1 MKKKRAIRNFILIG
15 IVALIGLVLTIF
27 SFDIPFTYYTYNG
40 FAKGIQLGLD
50 LKGGV
55 MAVYD
60 CKKSSESEGSLDD
73 QIDATI
79 SRLTNLITADYPEA
93 TIIKQGNSQIRIEVP
108 DVDDPD
114 KVLDLIGEP
123 AKLEFKKEKSD
134 TAEAVLTG
142 KDIKSAEYQYDS
154 KNNQHGVSI
163 TFTTAGATKFYN
175 LTSELATK
183 QSPLYIYLGGELFSS
198 PTVKEVISG
207 GKTFISGGMNT
218 QAEAE
223 AYATK
228 ILSGTYSVDLSLSEK
243 NVITATLGE
252 DALTLSIIAGL
263 VGLILIFAFMFI
275 IYKNLGLIAN
285 LSLIFY
291 AIILMFLLSVLPFV
305 QLTLP
310 GVAGIILGLGMAV
323 DGNIVIFERI
333 KEECKSGKKIP
344 ASVKSGFKR
353 ASIAVLDS
361 NITTIIAAIVLA
373 WLGTGAIRGFAY
385 TLLISMVVSMFTTL
399 VVTRGFINIA
409 LDINCTNY
417 KAYGLTKG
425 VDLNKTATAE
435 VIEVKEDTN
444 KEEVKEVKNV

>member
-1 MKKKRAIRNFILIG
+1 MKKKKAIRNFVLIC
-15 IVALIGLVLTIF
+15 IVAVIGLVLTIF
-27 SFDIPFTYYTYNG
+27 SFDIPFTTYTFNG
-40 FAKGIQLGLD
+40 FAKSVQLGLD

-60 CKKSSESEGSLDD
+60 CEKSSESEGSLDD
-73 QIDATI
+73 QIEATI
-79 SRLTNLITADYPEA
+79 TRLTNLITADYPEA
-93 TIIKQGNSQIRIEVP
+93 TIVKQGDNQIRIEVP

-114 KVLDLIGEP
+114 EVLSLIGEP
-123 AKLEFKKEKSD
+123 AKLEFKKEQSD

-154 KNNQHGVSI
+154 QNNQHGVKI
-163 TFTTAGATKFYN
+163 TFTTSGATKFHA
-175 LTSELATK
+175 LTSELASS
-183 QSPLYIYLGGELFSS
+183 QSPLYIYLNGELFSS
-198 PTVKEVISG
+198 PTVQEVIAG
-207 GKTFISGGMNT
+207 GETFISGGMNT

-252 DALTLSIIAGL
+252 NALLLSIIAGF
-263 VGLILIFAFMFI
+263 VGLVLIFAFMI
-275 IYKNLGLIAN
+275 LIYKNLGLIAN

-291 AIILMFLLSVLPFV
+291 TIILMFLLAVLPFI

-333 KEECKSGKKIP
+333 KDECKSGKKIP

-353 ASIAVLDS
+353 ASITVLDS

-385 TLLISMVVSMFTTL
+385 TLLISMLVSMFTTL

-409 LDINCTNY
+409 LNINSVNY
-417 KAYGLTKG
+417 KAYGLKKG
-425 VDLNKTATAE
+425 KVLNESTNNVDNKPVE
-435 VIEVKEDTN
+435 
-444 KEEVKEVKNV
+444 KEVENA

>member
-1 MKKKRAIRNFILIG
+1 MKKKKAILHFILIS
-15 IVALIGLVLTIF
+15 IVAILGLVLTVL
-27 SFDIPFTYYTYNG
+27 SFDIPFTNYTFNG
-40 FAKGIQLGLD
+40 FAKGVQLGLD

-60 CKKSSESEGSLDD
+60 CAQSSESEGSLDE

-79 SRLTNLITADYPEA
+79 ARLSDLITADYPEA
-93 TIIKQGNSQIRIEVP
+93 TLIKQGDSQIRIEVP

-114 KVLDLIGEP
+114 EVLSLIGEP
-123 AKLEFKKEKSD
+123 AKLEFKKEQSD

-142 KDIKSAEYQYDS
+142 KDVKSAEYQYDS
-154 KNNQHGVSI
+154 TNAQHGVKL
-163 TFTTAGATKFYN
+163 TFTTSGATKFHT
-175 LTSELATK
+175 LTSELATN
-183 QSPLYIYLGGELFSS
+183 QSPLYIYLGGELFSA
-198 PTVKEVISG
+198 PTVQEVIAG
-207 GKTFISGGMNT
+207 GETFISGSMST

-243 NVITATLGE
+243 NIITATLGE
-252 DALTLSIIAGL
+252 NALELSIIAGL
-263 VGLILIFAFMFI
+263 IGLALIFIFMGV

-291 AIILMFLLSVLPFV
+291 TIILMFLLAVLPFI

-310 GVAGIILGLGMAV
+310 GIAGIILGLGMAV

-333 KEECKSGKKIP
+333 KDECKSGKKILP
-344 ASVKSGFKR
+344 AVKSGFKR
-353 ASIAVLDS
+353 ASIAVIDS
-361 NITTIIAAIVLA
+361 NVTTIIAALVLA

-399 VVTRGFINIA
+399 LLTRWFINIS
-409 LDINCTNY
+409 LKINSVNY
-417 KAYGLTKG
+417 KAYGLKKG
-425 VDLNKTATAE
+425 VMNTQNNE
-435 VIEVKEDTN
+435 VTSTEETKNQN
-444 KEEVKEVKNV
+444 KEAQNA

>member
-1 MKKKRAIRNFILIG
+1 MKKKKAIRNFVLIC
-15 IVALIGLVLTIF
+15 IVAVIGLVLTIF
-27 SFDIPFTYYTYNG
+27 SFDIPFTTYTFNG
-40 FAKGIQLGLD
+40 FAKSVQLGLD

-60 CKKSSESEGSLDD
+60 CEKSSESEGSLDD
-73 QIDATI
+73 QIEATI
-79 SRLTNLITADYPEA
+79 TRLTNLITADYPEA
-93 TIIKQGNSQIRIEVP
+93 TIVKQGDNQIRIEVP

-114 KVLDLIGEP
+114 EVLSLIGEP
-123 AKLEFKKEKSD
+123 AKLEFKKEQSD

-154 KNNQHGVSI
+154 QNNQHGVKI
-163 TFTTAGATKFYN
+163 TFTTSGATKFHA
-175 LTSELATK
+175 LTSELASS
-183 QSPLYIYLGGELFSS
+183 QSPLYIYLNGELFSS
-198 PTVKEVISG
+198 PTVQEVIAG
-207 GKTFISGGMNT
+207 GETFISGGMNT

-252 DALTLSIIAGL
+252 NALLLSIIAGF
-263 VGLILIFAFMFI
+263 VGLVLIFAFMI
-275 IYKNLGLIAN
+275 LIYKNLGLIAN

-291 AIILMFLLSVLPFV
+291 TIILMFLLAVLPFI

-333 KEECKSGKKIP
+333 KDEFKSGKKIP

-353 ASIAVLDS
+353 ASIAVVDS

-385 TLLISMVVSMFTTL
+385 TLLISMLVSMFTTL

-409 LDINCTNY
+409 LNINSVNY
-417 KAYGLTKG
+417 KAYGLKKG
-425 VDLNKTATAE
+425 KALNE
-435 VIEVKEDTN
+435 STN
-444 KEEVKEVKNV
+444 NVENKPVEKEVENA

>member
-1 MKKKRAIRNFILIG
+1 MKKKKAIRNFVLIC
-15 IVALIGLVLTIF
+15 IVAVIGLVLTIF
-27 SFDIPFTYYTYNG
+27 SFDIPFTTYTFNG
-40 FAKGIQLGLD
+40 FAKSVQLGLD

-60 CKKSSESEGSLDD
+60 CEKSSESEGSLDD
-73 QIDATI
+73 QIEATI
-79 SRLTNLITADYPEA
+79 TRLTNLITADYPEA
-93 TIIKQGNSQIRIEVP
+93 TIVKQGDNQIRIEVP

-114 KVLDLIGEP
+114 EVLSLIGEP
-123 AKLEFKKEKSD
+123 AKLEFKKEQSD

-154 KNNQHGVSI
+154 QNNQHGVKI
-163 TFTTAGATKFYN
+163 TFTTSGATKFHA
-175 LTSELATK
+175 LTSELASS
-183 QSPLYIYLGGELFSS
+183 QSPLYIYLNGELFSS
-198 PTVKEVISG
+198 PTVQEVIAG
-207 GKTFISGGMNT
+207 GETFISGGMNT

-252 DALTLSIIAGL
+252 NALLLSIIAGF
-263 VGLILIFAFMFI
+263 VGLVLIFAFMI
-275 IYKNLGLIAN
+275 LIYKNLGLIAN

-291 AIILMFLLSVLPFV
+291 TIILMFLLAVLPFI

-333 KEECKSGKKIP
+333 KDECKSGKKIP
-344 ASVKSGFKR
+344 ASIKSGFKR
-353 ASIAVLDS
+353 ASITVLDS

-385 TLLISMVVSMFTTL
+385 TLLISMLVSMFTTL

-409 LDINCTNY
+409 LNINSVNY
-417 KAYGLTKG
+417 KAYGLKKG
-425 VDLNKTATAE
+425 KALNESTNNVDNKPVE
-435 VIEVKEDTN
+435 
-444 KEEVKEVKNV
+444 KEVENA

>member
-1 MKKKRAIRNFILIG
+1 MKKRRAIRNFILIG
-15 IVALIGLVLTIF
+15 IVALLGLLLTIF
-27 SFDIPFTYYTYNG
+27 SFDIPFTNYTFNG

-60 CKKSSESEGSLDD
+60 CEKSSESEGSLDD

-79 SRLTNLITADYPEA
+79 SRLTNLITEDYPEA
-93 TIIKQGNSQIRIEVP
+93 TIIKQGDSQIRIEVP

-114 KVLDLIGEP
+114 KVLELIGEP

-154 KNNQHGVSI
+154 ENNQHGVSI

-175 LTSELATK
+175 VTSELATS
-183 QSPLYIYLGGELFSS
+183 QGSLYIYLGGQLFSS
-198 PTVKEVISG
+198 PTVKEAISG
-207 GKTFISGGMNT
+207 GKTFISGGMST

-228 ILSGTYSVDLSLSEK
+228 ILSGTYSVDLTLSEK
-243 NVITATLGE
+243 NIITATLGE
-252 DALTLSIIAGL
+252 NALLLSIIAGL
-263 VGLILIFAFMFI
+263 VGLTLIFVFMYI
-275 IYKNLGLIAN
+275 VYKNLGLIAD

-291 AIILMFLLSVLPFV
+291 TIILMFLLSVLPFI

-323 DGNIVIFERI
+323 DGNIVICERI
-333 KEECKSGKKIP
+333 KDECKSGKKIP

-353 ASIAVLDS
+353 ASVAVLDS
-361 NITTIIAAIVLA
+361 NITTIIAALVLA
-373 WLGTGAIRGFAY
+373 WLGTGSIRGFAY
-385 TLLISMVVSMFTTL
+385 TLLISMLVSMFTTL

-409 LDINCTNY
+409 LDINSTNY
-417 KAYGLTKG
+417 KRYGLTKG
-425 VDLNKTATAE
+425 ADLNKSTSKDTQDTTKE
-435 VIEVKEDTN
+435 QKVEDT
-444 KEEVKEVKNV
+444 KEVQNV

>member
-1 MKKKRAIRNFILIG
+1 MKKKKAIRNFVLIC
-15 IVALIGLVLTIF
+15 IVAGIGLVLTIF
-27 SFDIPFTYYTYNG
+27 SFDIPFTTYTFNG
-40 FAKGIQLGLD
+40 FAKSVQLGLD

-60 CKKSSESEGSLDD
+60 CEKSSESEGSLDD
-73 QIDATI
+73 QIEATI
-79 SRLTNLITADYPEA
+79 TRLTNLITADYPEA
-93 TIIKQGNSQIRIEVP
+93 TIVKQGDNQIRIEVP

-114 KVLDLIGEP
+114 EVLSLIGEP
-123 AKLEFKKEKSD
+123 AKLEFKKEQSD

-154 KNNQHGVSI
+154 QNNQHGVKI
-163 TFTTAGATKFYN
+163 TFTTSGATKFHA
-175 LTSELATK
+175 LTSELASS
-183 QSPLYIYLGGELFSS
+183 QSPLYIYLNGELFSS
-198 PTVKEVISG
+198 PTVQEVIAG
-207 GKTFISGGMNT
+207 GETFISGGMNT

-252 DALTLSIIAGL
+252 NALLLSIIAGF
-263 VGLILIFAFMFI
+263 VGLVLIFAFMI
-275 IYKNLGLIAN
+275 LIYKNLGLIAN

-291 AIILMFLLSVLPFV
+291 TIILMFLLAVLPFI

-333 KEECKSGKKIP
+333 KDECKSGKKIP
-344 ASVKSGFKR
+344 ASIKSGFKR
-353 ASIAVLDS
+353 ASITVLDS

-385 TLLISMVVSMFTTL
+385 TLLISMLVSMFTTL

-409 LDINCTNY
+409 LNINSVNY
-417 KAYGLTKG
+417 KAYGLKKG
-425 VDLNKTATAE
+425 KALNESTNNVDNKPVE
-435 VIEVKEDTN
+435 
-444 KEEVKEVKNV
+444 KEVENA

>member
-1 MKKKRAIRNFILIG
+1 MKKKKAIRNFVLIC
-15 IVALIGLVLTIF
+15 IVAVIGLVLTIF
-27 SFDIPFTYYTYNG
+27 SFDIPFTTYTFNG
-40 FAKGIQLGLD
+40 FAKSVQLGLD

-60 CKKSSESEGSLDD
+60 CEKSSESEGSLDD
-73 QIDATI
+73 QIEATI
-79 SRLTNLITADYPEA
+79 TRLTNLITADYPEA
-93 TIIKQGNSQIRIEVP
+93 TIVKQGDNQIRIEVP

-114 KVLDLIGEP
+114 EVLSLIGEP
-123 AKLEFKKEKSD
+123 AKLEFKKEESD

-154 KNNQHGVSI
+154 QNNQHGVKI
-163 TFTTAGATKFYN
+163 TFTTSGATKFHA
-175 LTSELATK
+175 LTSELASS
-183 QSPLYIYLGGELFSS
+183 QSPLYIYLNGELFSS
-198 PTVKEVISG
+198 PTVQEVIAG
-207 GKTFISGGMNT
+207 GETFISGGMNT

-252 DALTLSIIAGL
+252 NALLLSIIAGF
-263 VGLILIFAFMFI
+263 VGLVLIFAFMI
-275 IYKNLGLIAN
+275 LIYKNLGLIAN

-291 AIILMFLLSVLPFV
+291 TIILMFLLAVLPFI

-333 KEECKSGKKIP
+333 KDEFKSGKKIP

-385 TLLISMVVSMFTTL
+385 TLLVSMLVSMFTTL

-409 LDINCTNY
+409 LNINSVNY
-417 KAYGLTKG
+417 KAYGLKKG
-425 VDLNKTATAE
+425 KALNESTNNVDNKPVE
-435 VIEVKEDTN
+435 
-444 KEEVKEVKNV
+444 KEVENA

>member
-1 MKKKRAIRNFILIG
+1 MKKKKAIRNFVLIC
-15 IVALIGLVLTIF
+15 IVAVIGLVLTIF
-27 SFDIPFTYYTYNG
+27 SFDIPFTTYTFNG
-40 FAKGIQLGLD
+40 FAKSVQLGLD

-60 CKKSSESEGSLDD
+60 CEKSSESEGSLDD
-73 QIDATI
+73 QIEATI
-79 SRLTNLITADYPEA
+79 TRLTNLITADYPEA
-93 TIIKQGNSQIRIEVP
+93 TIVKQGDNQIRIEVP

-114 KVLDLIGEP
+114 EVLSLIGEP
-123 AKLEFKKEKSD
+123 AKLEFKKEQSD

-154 KNNQHGVSI
+154 QNNQHGVKI
-163 TFTTAGATKFYN
+163 TFITSGATKFHA
-175 LTSELATK
+175 LTSELASS
-183 QSPLYIYLGGELFSS
+183 QSPLYIYLNGELFSS
-198 PTVKEVISG
+198 PTVQEVIAG
-207 GKTFISGGMNT
+207 GETFISGGMNT

-252 DALTLSIIAGL
+252 NALLLSIIAGF
-263 VGLILIFAFMFI
+263 VGLVLIFAFMI
-275 IYKNLGLIAN
+275 LIYKNLGLIAN

-291 AIILMFLLSVLPFV
+291 TIILMFLLAVLPFI

-333 KEECKSGKKIP
+333 KDECKSGKKIP

-353 ASIAVLDS
+353 ASITVLDS

-385 TLLISMVVSMFTTL
+385 TLLISMLVSMFTTL

-409 LDINCTNY
+409 LNINSVNY
-417 KAYGLTKG
+417 KAYGLKKG
-425 VDLNKTATAE
+425 KALNE
-435 VIEVKEDTN
+435 STN
-444 KEEVKEVKNV
+444 NVENKPVEKEVENA

>member
-1 MKKKRAIRNFILIG
+1 MKKKKAIRNFVLIC
-15 IVALIGLVLTIF
+15 IVAVIGLVLTIF
-27 SFDIPFTYYTYNG
+27 SFDIPFTTYTFNG
-40 FAKGIQLGLD
+40 FAKSVQLGLD

-60 CKKSSESEGSLDD
+60 CEKSSESEGSLDD
-73 QIDATI
+73 QIEATI
-79 SRLTNLITADYPEA
+79 TRLTNLITADYPEA
-93 TIIKQGNSQIRIEVP
+93 TIVKQGDNQIRIEVP

-114 KVLDLIGEP
+114 EVLSLIGEP
-123 AKLEFKKEKSD
+123 AKLVFKKEQSD

-154 KNNQHGVSI
+154 QNNQHGVKI
-163 TFTTAGATKFYN
+163 TFTTSGATKFHA
-175 LTSELATK
+175 LTSELASS
-183 QSPLYIYLGGELFSS
+183 QSPLYIYLNGELFSS
-198 PTVKEVISG
+198 PTVQEVIAG
-207 GKTFISGGMNT
+207 GETFISGGMNT

-252 DALTLSIIAGL
+252 NALLLSIIAGF
-263 VGLILIFAFMFI
+263 VGLVLIFAFMI
-275 IYKNLGLIAN
+275 LIYKNLGLIAN

-291 AIILMFLLSVLPFV
+291 TIILMFLLAVLPFI

-333 KEECKSGKKIP
+333 KDECKSGKKIP
-344 ASVKSGFKR
+344 ASIKSGFKR
-353 ASIAVLDS
+353 ASITVLDS

-385 TLLISMVVSMFTTL
+385 TLLVSMLVSMFTTL

-409 LDINCTNY
+409 LNINSVNY
-417 KAYGLTKG
+417 KAYGLKKG
-425 VDLNKTATAE
+425 KALNESTNNVDNIPVE
-435 VIEVKEDTN
+435 
-444 KEEVKEVKNV
+444 KEVENA

>member
-1 MKKKRAIRNFILIG
+1 MKKKKAIRNFVLIC
-15 IVALIGLVLTIF
+15 IVAVIGLVLTIF
-27 SFDIPFTYYTYNG
+27 SFDIPFTTYTFNG
-40 FAKGIQLGLD
+40 FAKSVQLGLD

-60 CKKSSESEGSLDD
+60 CEKSSESEGSLDD
-73 QIDATI
+73 QIEATI
-79 SRLTNLITADYPEA
+79 TRLTNLITADYPEA
-93 TIIKQGNSQIRIEVP
+93 TIVKQGDNQIRIEVP

-114 KVLDLIGEP
+114 EVLSLIGEP
-123 AKLEFKKEKSD
+123 AKLEFKKEQSD

-154 KNNQHGVSI
+154 QNNQHGVKI
-163 TFTTAGATKFYN
+163 TFTTSGATKFHA
-175 LTSELATK
+175 LTSELASS
-183 QSPLYIYLGGELFSS
+183 QSPLYIYLNGELFSS
-198 PTVKEVISG
+198 PTVQEVIAG
-207 GKTFISGGMNT
+207 GETFISGGMNT

-252 DALTLSIIAGL
+252 NALLLSIIAGF
-263 VGLILIFAFMFI
+263 VGLVLIFAFMI
-275 IYKNLGLIAN
+275 LIYKNLGLIAN

-291 AIILMFLLSVLPFV
+291 TIILMFLLAVLPFI

-333 KEECKSGKKIP
+333 KDECKSGKKIP
-344 ASVKSGFKR
+344 ASIKSGFKR
-353 ASIAVLDS
+353 ASITVLDS

-385 TLLISMVVSMFTTL
+385 TLLISMLVSMFTTL

-409 LDINCTNY
+409 LNINSVNY
-417 KAYGLTKG
+417 KAYGLKKG
-425 VDLNKTATAE
+425 KALNE
-435 VIEVKEDTN
+435 STN
-444 KEEVKEVKNV
+444 NVENKPVEKEVENA

>member
-1 MKKKRAIRNFILIG
+1 MKKKKAIRNFVLIC
-15 IVALIGLVLTIF
+15 IVAVIGLVLTIF
-27 SFDIPFTYYTYNG
+27 SFDIPFTTYTFNG
-40 FAKGIQLGLD
+40 FAKSVQLGLD

-60 CKKSSESEGSLDD
+60 CEKSSESEGSLDD
-73 QIDATI
+73 QIEATI
-79 SRLTNLITADYPEA
+79 TRLTNLITADYPEA
-93 TIIKQGNSQIRIEVP
+93 TIVKQGDNQIRIEVP

-114 KVLDLIGEP
+114 EVLSLIGEP
-123 AKLEFKKEKSD
+123 AKLEFKKEQSD

-154 KNNQHGVSI
+154 QNNQHGVKI
-163 TFTTAGATKFYN
+163 TFTTSGATKFHA
-175 LTSELATK
+175 LTSELASS
-183 QSPLYIYLGGELFSS
+183 QSPLYIYLNGELFSS
-198 PTVKEVISG
+198 PTVQEVIAG
-207 GKTFISGGMNT
+207 GETFISGGMNT

-252 DALTLSIIAGL
+252 NALLLSIIAGF
-263 VGLILIFAFMFI
+263 VGLVLIFAFMI
-275 IYKNLGLIAN
+275 LIYKNLGLIAN

-291 AIILMFLLSVLPFV
+291 TIILMFLLAVLPFI

-333 KEECKSGKKIP
+333 KDEFKSGKKIP

-385 TLLISMVVSMFTTL
+385 TLLISMLVSMFTTL

-409 LDINCTNY
+409 LNINSVNY
-417 KAYGLTKG
+417 KAYGLKKG
-425 VDLNKTATAE
+425 KVLNESTNNVDNKPVE
-435 VIEVKEDTN
+435 
-444 KEEVKEVKNV
+444 KEVENA

>member
-1 MKKKRAIRNFILIG
+1 MKKKKAIRNFVLIC
-15 IVALIGLVLTIF
+15 IVAVIGLVLTIF
-27 SFDIPFTYYTYNG
+27 SFDIPFTTYTFNG
-40 FAKGIQLGLD
+40 FAKSVQLGLD

-60 CKKSSESEGSLDD
+60 CEKSSESEGSLDD
-73 QIDATI
+73 QIEATI
-79 SRLTNLITADYPEA
+79 TRLTNLITADYPEA
-93 TIIKQGNSQIRIEVP
+93 TIVKQGDNQIRIEVP

-114 KVLDLIGEP
+114 EVLSLIGEP
-123 AKLEFKKEKSD
+123 AKLEFKKEQSD

-154 KNNQHGVSI
+154 QNNQHGVKI
-163 TFTTAGATKFYN
+163 TFTTSGATKFHA
-175 LTSELATK
+175 LTSELASS
-183 QSPLYIYLGGELFSS
+183 QSPLYIYLNGELFSS
-198 PTVKEVISG
+198 PTVQEVIAG
-207 GKTFISGGMNT
+207 GETFISGGMNT

-252 DALTLSIIAGL
+252 NALLLSIIAGF
-263 VGLILIFAFMFI
+263 VGLVLIFAFMI
-275 IYKNLGLIAN
+275 LIYKNLGLIAN

-291 AIILMFLLSVLPFV
+291 TIILMFLLAVLPFI

-333 KEECKSGKKIP
+333 KDECKSGKKIP
-344 ASVKSGFKR
+344 ASIKSGFKR
-353 ASIAVLDS
+353 ASITVLDS
-361 NITTIIAAIVLA
+361 NITTIIAAIVLT

-385 TLLISMVVSMFTTL
+385 TLLISMLVSMFTTL

-409 LDINCTNY
+409 LNINSVNY
-417 KAYGLTKG
+417 KAYGLKKG
-425 VDLNKTATAE
+425 KALNE
-435 VIEVKEDTN
+435 STN
-444 KEEVKEVKNV
+444 NVENKPVEKEVENA